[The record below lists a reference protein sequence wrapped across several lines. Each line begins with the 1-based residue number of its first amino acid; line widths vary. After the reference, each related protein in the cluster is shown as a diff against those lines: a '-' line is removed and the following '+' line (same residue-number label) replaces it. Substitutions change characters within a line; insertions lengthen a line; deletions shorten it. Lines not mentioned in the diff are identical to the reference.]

1 MAGLWHLVKL
11 FLPSTNRSPKYLMGY
26 LALYMLHRKW
36 KSNDGFSLFRKEAA
50 KLSAGIYDLDD
61 KESENND
68 PDIDSSFDSDSE
80 KTADESSESDGENYS
95 ESEIDKVDSDS
106 ASEEKDLS
114 TSSNSKAESDSEFEK
129 KMLIPL
135 ILKLRNIKKIHQILT
150 YEHNFALNCGQF
162 VFDFCVN

>member
-36 KSNDGFSLFRKEAA
+36 KSNDGFSLFMKEAA

-95 ESEIDKVDSDS
+95 ESESIKLILI
-106 ASEEKDLS
+106 ARLKKK
-114 TSSNSKAESDSEFEK
+114 TSLHPQIRKLNPTRNSKK

-135 ILKLRNIKKIHQILT
+135 ILKLRNIMKIHQILI